1 MLFLVVK
8 HSILF
13 RRLLRKISPRN
24 DKDFRK
30 SFLANSSFLIALFLV
45 SSFTIS
51 CSNNPKIELK
61 TLAKTY
67 VDLLVV
73 EDFYVD
79 SDSLEIKK
87 AEVFRNNGIDTSSYF
102 SSFKSIKTDN
112 EKWDE
117 FFNLA
122 NTYLDSLK
130 AELKETSGPIKSPS
144 QL

>member
-8 HSILF
+8 QSILF
-13 RRLLRKISPRN
+13 RRLPRENSPRN

-30 SFLANSSFLIALFLV
+30 SFLVKSSFLIALFLV
-45 SSFTIS
+45 SSFTLS
-51 CSNNPKIELK
+51 CSDNSKIELK

-87 AEVFRNNGIDTSSYF
+87 AEVFSKNGIDTSSYF

-130 AELKETSGPIKSPS
+130 AELKETSEPIKSPS

>member
-1 MLFLVVK
+1 MNNKVLSLF
-8 HSILF
+8 IL
-13 RRLLRKISPRN
+13 
-24 DKDFRK
+24 
-30 SFLANSSFLIALFLV
+30 LITIL
-45 SSFTIS
+45 IS

-73 EDFYVD
+73 EDFYID

-130 AELKETSGPIKSPS
+130 AELKETSEPIKSPS